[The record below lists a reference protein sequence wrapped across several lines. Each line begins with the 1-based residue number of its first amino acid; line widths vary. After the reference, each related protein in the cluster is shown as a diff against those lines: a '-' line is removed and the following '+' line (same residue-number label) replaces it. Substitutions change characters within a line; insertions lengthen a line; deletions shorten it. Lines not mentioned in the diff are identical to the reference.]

1 MRLNFDIPLFSR
13 EELHRKP
20 LLNERVI
27 QWEIGGARGKSLH
40 RNDSSQEE
48 KLARMDIAG
57 PSCYNVSAAATS
69 HSCDNALTSAT
80 QAVDVERPVKEE
92 SELRSS
98 K

>member
-13 EELHRKP
+13 EELRQNP

-27 QWEIGGARGKSLH
+27 QWEIDGAYGKLLH
-40 RNDSSQEE
+40 RDDNSPEE
-48 KLARMDIAG
+48 KLAAMDIAG
-57 PSCYNVSAAATS
+57 PSCDNVSAAATS
-69 HSCDNALTSAT
+69 HSCDNAPTSAT
-80 QAVDVERPVKEE
+80 QVEGVERPVTEE